1 MRPHPAFA
9 DWEVLRKECRI
20 ERLRRRG
27 PGGQHRNKVETAI
40 RILHLPTGVVAE
52 GDERRSQTENH
63 QAAVHRLRIK
73 LALQVRRTEDLGVP
87 HPAWSRHVS
96 DGKIRINPRHD
107 DFPALL
113 ADALDHIAQAEGEIR
128 PFAETVGSTPT
139 QLLGFLKKE
148 PEALKLV
155 NSWRA
160 KAGKA
165 PLL

>member
-1 MRPHPAFA
+1 
-9 DWEVLRKECRI
+9 LR
-20 ERLRRRG
+20 
-27 PGGQHRNKVETAI
+27 V
-40 RILHLPTGVVAE
+40 
-52 GDERRSQTENH
+52 
-63 QAAVHRLRIK
+63 K
-73 LALQVRRTEDLGVP
+73 LALQVRRNEELGVP
-87 HPAWSRHVS
+87 HPAWTRHVF
-96 DGKIRINPRHD
+96 DGKIRIHPRHE

-128 PFAETVGSTPT
+128 PFAESINCTPT
-139 QLLGFLKKE
+139 QLVGFLKKE